1 MPVSTTITNNAP
13 SDNQAYV
20 RPLPYLVPRSIL
32 QKSAHFSESYWKLDA
47 DSIVF
52 KLLDALCQDAGAGN
66 NKKALFISRLQASL
80 DSTYFQD
87 LDSFY
92 FGVLGF
98 PRHLSESYDFN
109 PYSNA
114 LTAEQ
119 WIEVFIKDAKYRA
132 RCLDLMAALNHG
144 GSPFGI
150 RMGCKAVLGVDCDVF
165 EIWKY
170 LDSYRY
176 QSGLHLDDGGTAS
189 TPDAASLD
197 IVGDLD
203 IRAEARLADWT
214 YGSIQTL
221 IGKYNTTGDQRS
233 YRLYVSA
240 TGFLVLAWSTSGDV
254 GTVLTGTSTSA
265 IPVADLGKISLRATL
280 DVDNGAAGHTVT
292 FYTSTTGVN
301 GTWTA
306 LGSPVVT
313 GGVTSIFSGSA
324 DLIAGALQ
332 GGAEPAIGIVYAA
345 QVRSSIAG
353 TVVANPD
360 FTSNSSGTTSF
371 SDSAGLV
378 WTVNAP
384 AFVVSNYAVGRTG
397 SNLRTEVLVTP
408 HKVITRQERRNLM
421 LVLNR
426 LKPREAVLTIAN
438 GLEVNIQVGLNV
450 VSADSSY
457 FETDIQVIGA
467 SGISNAAS
475 QNFFSQITSADLSSD
490 QTIFYLQDGV
500 QTAAR
505 TPAFARGQESY
516 EHYDFSAESISTIDS
531 IEYESVTDITADP
544 LTRTLEGEHLVQNS
558 FDIRFGPWT
567 NFDLA
572 DSPDNFPGGK
582 YGQSPLVAPALN
594 QDGTPY
600 EFRYASQAA
609 YVAEQTAI
617 VVAAGGEAGSTAYRV
632 RLAQASVSAQVSDP
646 FDCLSQNVGVSV
658 MSSWYESR

>member
-1 MPVSTTITNNAP
+1 
-13 SDNQAYV
+13 
-20 RPLPYLVPRSIL
+20 
-32 QKSAHFSESYWKLDA
+32 
-47 DSIVF
+47 
-52 KLLDALCQDAGAGN
+52 
-66 NKKALFISRLQASL
+66 
-80 DSTYFQD
+80 
-87 LDSFY
+87 
-92 FGVLGF
+92 
-98 PRHLSESYDFN
+98 
-109 PYSNA
+109 
-114 LTAEQ
+114 
-119 WIEVFIKDAKYRA
+119 
-132 RCLDLMAALNHG
+132 
-144 GSPFGI
+144 
-150 RMGCKAVLGVDCDVF
+150 
-165 EIWKY
+165 
-170 LDSYRY
+170 
-176 QSGLHLDDGGTAS
+176 
-189 TPDAASLD
+189 
-197 IVGDLD
+197 
-203 IRAEARLADWT
+203 
-214 YGSIQTL
+214 
-221 IGKYNTTGDQRS
+221 
-233 YRLYVSA
+233 
-240 TGFLVLAWSTSGDV
+240 
-254 GTVLTGTSTSA
+254 
-265 IPVADLGKISLRATL
+265 
-280 DVDNGAAGHTVT
+280 
-292 FYTSTTGVN
+292 
-301 GTWTA
+301 
-306 LGSPVVT
+306 
-313 GGVTSIFSGSA
+313 
-324 DLIAGALQ
+324 
-332 GGAEPAIGIVYAA
+332 
-345 QVRSSIAG
+345 
-353 TVVANPD
+353 
-360 FTSNSSGTTSF
+360 
-371 SDSAGLV
+371 
-378 WTVNAP
+378 
-384 AFVVSNYAVGRTG
+384 
-397 SNLRTEVLVTP
+397 
-408 HKVITRQERRNLM
+408 M